1 MRTENEFS
9 RNTSSAKWFSIFY
22 ERRGYGFD
30 LQLQIT
36 NISPVPSKGYVY
48 VCQYQSEDAL

>member
-48 VCQYQSEDAL
+48 VCQYQREDAL